1 MFRQITNWQ
10 LLPWKWYASSPINRF
25 EILRGGPSD
34 PRGRGGSYQ
43 KNKTRQTSK
52 KKNHAKVRPLRKM
65 LALAIKKSYSPK
77 ATKKEILH
85 KKLPTP
91 LPGDLMVRPS
101 VVGRG
106 GSTNS
111 VVWTL
116 LNTNFINSVTQ
127 TKVYMNTH
135 VVTRFN
141 SDNNSIFL

>member
-1 MFRQITNWQ
+1 
-10 LLPWKWYASSPINRF
+10 
-25 EILRGGPSD
+25 
-34 PRGRGGSYQ
+34 
-43 KNKTRQTSK
+43 
-52 KKNHAKVRPLRKM
+52 M

-77 ATKKEILH
+77 ATKKEILY

-101 VVGRG
+101 VVRRG

-141 SDNNSIFL
+141 SDNNSIFLYTRKCLYFKTRISFANSNSPTSHMQNESLQSSRLISLVADPSDFRGPP